1 MLSHQFFTPLIQNLK
16 YMAVNKMLAPLN
28 SQIFFNLGCH
38 HRRLRSQGIR
48 NKLLAQLHTKSKTHV
63 SRVFTSAFDISYWE
77 DDVFNL
83 MESEEML
90 LFGKTRTGSAL
101 AAEKQSQPPNWL
113 C

>member
-1 MLSHQFFTPLIQNLK
+1 M
-16 YMAVNKMLAPLN
+16 
-28 SQIFFNLGCH
+28 CH
-38 HRRLRSQGIR
+38 G
-48 NKLLAQLHTKSKTHV
+48 
-63 SRVFTSAFDISYWE
+63 FSAFDISYWG